1 MMWSEALIAS
11 SVWGQENHGGSGL
24 RQRNRE
30 GIREERWLGE
40 VACGCR
46 GEGPRLQKH
55 PGGES
60 GQQLTLQ

>member
-11 SVWGQENHGGSGL
+11 SVWGQENHGGSGP

-40 VACGCR
+40 VAMVAEEKVLVCR
-46 GEGPRLQKH
+46 N
-55 PGGES
+55 
-60 GQQLTLQ
+60 TLVENRVSS